1 MPLIT
6 NTVHTTHSS
15 YLHLHC
21 RLGAI
26 PLCLHPFNIPKSKS
40 PCKEDAYVGHVDML
54 PQALFSPP
62 STPLPLST
70 LGTIN
75 MRQCHTHRPL
85 NPIFLQSCTV
95 SLDILLCLVLSI
107 LLILSSSSTIIFSI
121 SSLEP
126 FCVISELN
134 SAPLAS
140 FGYLQHR
147 PLGFSPFPG
156 HLVCVF
162 LRTTYTLAKTTTMSA
177 WNILERFVLT
187 EAILGNYLELTQS
200 RVYQICMLVGNSPRL
215 TLSIARQ
222 CSSLPHS
229 TLYHYHN
236 YYPPF
241 VFSPW
246 TTLS

>member
-1 MPLIT
+1 
-6 NTVHTTHSS
+6 
-15 YLHLHC
+15 
-21 RLGAI
+21 
-26 PLCLHPFNIPKSKS
+26 
-40 PCKEDAYVGHVDML
+40 ML
-54 PQALFSPP
+54 PQALFTPP

-85 NPIFLQSCTV
+85 NLIFLQSCIV
-95 SLDILLCLVLSI
+95 SLDISLCLVLST
-107 LLILSSSSTIIFSI
+107 LLILSSSSAIISSI

-140 FGYLQHR
+140 FGYLLHR

-156 HLVCVF
+156 HLVYVF
-162 LRTTYTLAKTTTMSA
+162 LGTTYTLAKTTTMSA
-177 WNILERFVLT
+177 WNILERFVLI

-222 CSSLPHS
+222 CSSSLPHS
-229 TLYHYHN
+229 TFYHHHN
-236 YYPPF
+236 YYLPF